1 MSPDTTLFLQIL
13 ADYVN
18 RRKTSPCDGAD
29 WSRILELA
37 QKHKLESVVY
47 LQCRRIIPR
56 NLLPGLGVLYAGQV
70 TAHKKIAA
78 AAAELEDIL
87 TKEAIPF
94 FIAKGLE
101 LAELYPQPSSRSM
114 SDLDFVVH
122 STDKERVHQIMT
134 EKLGF
139 QTLVKMDF
147 EWIYQRESVKIEIHD
162 HLIYYNPAM
171 FRENKEYFERAWEH
185 THSLP
190 DTVRRSLDWDFHM
203 VYLILH
209 LKKHFLQE
217 GVGFRLF
224 LDLAFVAESGLL
236 HWDVLREQL
245 EQARLLDFA
254 ETCFALCE
262 RWFDIRI
269 PLTRPISDVFYQEA
283 VETTLANGVYGGSG
297 EEVKRNQVMT
307 HMLLSGKGRAALEK
321 LFPPYSVLRT
331 RPGYTFVDGKPWLMP
346 VLWIYRMGHALVV
359 GDAAVLARRLKE
371 MDNDDLA
378 QRKAVLQEWNLLGD
392 RNSNPASDSARSLP
406 APLLNEKDVLLMR
419 CLFAGALS
427 AESVRVLTDGLN
439 VDTEDFHY
447 MQYLSALG
455 HKYGWD
461 SFPAHMVP
469 RFQGFHRY
477 FQVQDAMGLANL
489 CQLGRLLHGAGIPVM
504 LLGQDAMRV
513 HYAPDLA
520 RIMHQHDIAVA
531 PEQFAQAE
539 RLMAANGYLRI
550 AGGAGFS
557 SWTFPAKK
565 EKATVNLHRIL
576 IGEQETDKVW
586 SRAEQITYNDIPFR
600 VIGRMDLC
608 LQTLNKLMLMY
619 ASENCSYWVR
629 DWVCNCRCLFPGK
642 LDLPALL
649 DAARPSDSCYCL
661 CLLLEQ
667 YHSCFP
673 DAFSPEEFDCALP
686 DREEYLRWKKK
697 LAAYPPRAQG
707 QKAGLLGDLVF
718 SLSLHRAKAEIYR
731 LSLDRM
737 HRTRALTRYLK
748 DVRNEDSLFGLL
760 KNSAKRYAARLKE
773 KRRSPF

>member
-1 MSPDTTLFLQIL
+1 MLLPVDILTLSRGGVGALFAGLFVLVPLVGLRGRRPLVRIL
-13 ADYVN
+13 AAILLAALAVG
-18 RRKTSPCDGAD
+18 GACAVRYAA
-29 WSRILELA
+29 WTREVPLVA
-37 QKHKLESVVY
+37 NGKQTFESI
-47 LQCRRIIPR
+47 RF
-56 NLLPGLGVLYAGQV
+56 GAGR
-70 TAHKKIAA
+70 AA
-78 AAAELEDIL
+78 ETAELE
-87 TKEAIPF
+87 EHW
-94 FIAKGLE
+94 LE

-139 QTLVKMDF
+139 QTLAKMDF

-262 RWFDIRI
+262 RWFDMKL
-269 PLTRPISDVFYQEA
+269 PLTRPISDAFYREA
-283 VETTLANGVYGGSG
+283 VDTTLANGVYGGSG

-359 GDAAVLARRLKE
+359 GDAAVQARRLKE
-371 MDNDDLA
+371 MDNEDLA

-427 AESVRVLTDGLN
+427 AESVG
-439 VDTEDFHY
+439 
-447 MQYLSALG
+447 
-455 HKYGWD
+455 
-461 SFPAHMVP
+461 FPLYAVP
-469 RFQGFHRY
+469 VG
-477 FQVQDAMGLANL
+477 
-489 CQLGRLLHGAGIPVM
+489 
-504 LLGQDAMRV
+504 
-513 HYAPDLA
+513 
-520 RIMHQHDIAVA
+520 
-531 PEQFAQAE
+531 
-539 RLMAANGYLRI
+539 
-550 AGGAGFS
+550 
-557 SWTFPAKK
+557 
-565 EKATVNLHRIL
+565 
-576 IGEQETDKVW
+576 
-586 SRAEQITYNDIPFR
+586 
-600 VIGRMDLC
+600 
-608 LQTLNKLMLMY
+608 
-619 ASENCSYWVR
+619 
-629 DWVCNCRCLFPGK
+629 PG
-642 LDLPALL
+642 P
-649 DAARPSDSCYCL
+649 
-661 CLLLEQ
+661 
-667 YHSCFP
+667 
-673 DAFSPEEFDCALP
+673 
-686 DREEYLRWKKK
+686 
-697 LAAYPPRAQG
+697 
-707 QKAGLLGDLVF
+707 
-718 SLSLHRAKAEIYR
+718 
-731 LSLDRM
+731 
-737 HRTRALTRYLK
+737 
-748 DVRNEDSLFGLL
+748 
-760 KNSAKRYAARLKE
+760 
-773 KRRSPF
+773 